1 VENLSPGANKRAS
14 ASSAAA
20 ALADY
25 PWSLVPCL
33 RNGAVKLTSS
43 DAEAERI
50 ALNESLLRERNEAL
64 EPHNA
69 SVHWV
74 NPPAADW
81 YCECASL
88 ECSTPV
94 QLTLEEYEAIR
105 SDPRRFL
112 IAPDAAHVRT
122 DDERVVAQNERFWVV
137 EKVGVAAEIVETLDP
152 RS

>member
-1 VENLSPGANKRAS
+1 V
-14 ASSAAA
+14 
-20 ALADY
+20 
-25 PWSLVPCL
+25 
-33 RNGAVKLTSS
+33 RNGVAKLSS
-43 DAEAERI
+43 TDAEAERI
-50 ALNESLLRERNEAL
+50 ALNESLLRERNEVL

-69 SVHWV
+69 SVQWV

-94 QLTLEEYEAIR
+94 QLTLGEYEAIR

-112 IAPDAAHVRT
+112 IAPNRAHVRT
-122 DDERVVAQNERFWVV
+122 DDEQVVERNERFWVV
-137 EKVGVAAEIVETLDP
+137 GKVGTAGEIAQTLDP

>member
-1 VENLSPGANKRAS
+1 
-14 ASSAAA
+14 
-20 ALADY
+20 
-25 PWSLVPCL
+25 
-33 RNGAVKLTSS
+33 LTSS